1 MAGISDVAERLRA
14 LRGSIE
20 QYAQSQARLL
30 IEEVLEVFSAAL
42 QRLKAL
48 QKAHQFV
55 RSWLSL
61 SIPTSHAHQTVP

>member
-1 MAGISDVAERLRA
+1 MAGISDVAERLRS
-14 LRGSIE
+14 LRSSIE

-48 QKAHQFV
+48 QKAHQFFKS
-55 RSWLSL
+55 RLSL
-61 SIPTSHAHQTVP
+61 TLSSPHPRQTAP

>member
-1 MAGISDVAERLRA
+1 MTGISDVAERLRA

-55 RSWLSL
+55 RGWLSL
-61 SIPTSHAHQTVP
+61 SLPSQHLHLTAP